1 MKSNSPYVVQRADGM
16 VFITTNRFGQV
27 LEQIRHGG
35 SFSANSIAHRLNWP
49 TDTAMRAMRVLL
61 RYQLVMLVSH
71 GISDEDN
78 MYGETPYN
86 SGFNLVHLSV
96 NSGGKASTAEHGELL
111 QFEDGKIVICAPT
124 AASVI
129 ESFKVLP
136 GLSHADHA
144 NICRV
149 PRGLVSQISKHL
161 TEHGLAVKSKD
172 GATRT
177 QLTMSYYV
185 VRPVIRL
192 TDNMIRMTN
201 SKKKVS
207 VE

>member
-1 MKSNSPYVVQRADGM
+1 MKNNSPYVVQRADGM
-16 VFITTNRFGQV
+16 VFITTSRFGLI
-27 LEQIRHGG
+27 LELIRHGG
-35 SFSANSIAHRLNWP
+35 SFSANSVAHRLGWP

-61 RYQLVMLVSH
+61 RYRLVMLVSH
-71 GISDEDN
+71 GITDEDN

-86 SGFNLVHLSV
+86 SGFELVHLSV
-96 NSGGKASTAEHGELL
+96 NSDGKTSTAEHGELL

-129 ESFKVLP
+129 EGFSVFP

-149 PRGLVSQISKHL
+149 PRGLVSQISNHL
-161 TEHGLAVKSKD
+161 VEHELAVKSKQ
-172 GATRT
+172 GVTRT
-177 QLTMSYYV
+177 ELTMTYYV

-192 TDNMIRMTN
+192 TDSMIRVTN
-201 SKKKVS
+201 SKKKV
-207 VE
+207 EAE